1 MSKHL
6 PRPLFII
13 ALSLFLLSTLPGP
26 SQSQGGTFCANP
38 SLVTSASVN
47 INSPRALVVDD
58 FNNDGKPDVVVG
70 RAFTNQITILLGNGS
85 GGFATPTNITAGNR
99 ALSLASADFNG
110 DGNKDLLIGNEQ
122 DTSGEATIVLGN
134 GAGGFGLQK
143 GLSLSPGFSNQV
155 PAVATGDMN
164 GDTKQDLILLMT
176 NPFGGDQIIIMVGDG
191 ANNFSVA
198 STSIAGGTFAR
209 DMAVADMNGD
219 SKLDVVATTSLDTG
233 RVSILLGDGTGNLA
247 LPINFVVGFAPTALS
262 VDDFSGDGKK
272 DVAVTIS
279 SSDEVSIL
287 LGDGAGNLASGA
299 TISNVGDLP
308 QALAKGDFDLNG
320 ALDLVVTSSTPGT
333 AVLLLNQGTGAFVKT
348 GNFSFGAPLIP
359 FEKIPLAQ
367 GDFNGDSRPDVFV
380 VHPFANRGWTLL
392 NQCDTVAAQTT
403 LAANSFAGS
412 ESVGPDGNAGNA
424 GIVVSRVGNISGAAT
439 VDFNTSNGTA
449 IAVEDYVPVTGTLS
463 FAPGEIFK
471 TVTVPFVND
480 ETTEPLES
488 FTFNLSNA
496 TGSSTLGSPNTAQI
510 VILDE
515 DPAPQ
520 ISISDVAITEG
531 NTGNVSADL
540 LVTLNHPSASSITVQ
555 YQTVDGSAT
564 AGSDYQGSSGTVTF
578 APRQVAQTISVPIN
592 TDSSPEITETFLVNL
607 SSPTNATIA
616 DSQGVAT
623 IRDDDSAC
631 PEPTFGPVTEF
642 TVGTNP
648 FDLVATD
655 FNGDGKT
662 DLATAN
668 LESANV
674 SLLIGNGN
682 GGFAPAVHF
691 PVHGRPGAI
700 AAGDFNSDNKPDLVV
715 IKIFSNSGGEGISI
729 LLNDGAG
736 GFSPATSTSVTGLFD
751 VAVADFNGDSKL
763 DLTVININSG
773 SVSIMF
779 GDGSGGFGPATTHT
793 VGTSPVNVQAVNINA
808 DTKPDIVVANQNS
821 QNISVLLNNG
831 DGTFGAVTNF
841 STGQN
846 PQSIS
851 AGDIN
856 SDGKIDLVIPLFSDG
871 AITVL
876 LGDGTG
882 GFSQDTNL
890 SAGVRSER
898 TVLADL
904 NSDGFL
910 DLAVSDVSSDFVTP
924 VNPGVWV
931 LFGNGTGKF
940 TSPTQFSTSRSPY
953 TIVAGHFDA
962 GSRLDLAFV
971 QLQSSSVGVLLNTC
985 SLSLPGPLVQFN
997 ASRINIAESAGSVSF
1012 NVVRSGNTQL
1022 PVNVDFRANDQS
1034 LIGDCSSKNG
1044 TASSR
1049 CDYLATFGTLTF
1061 APNETSKTLSIPIV
1075 DDGLVEGDET
1085 FSVLL
1090 IFPFEQAGEPGSPS
1104 TLTITILDNDAQ
1116 TGPNPIDVPEFFVR
1130 QQYIDFLNREPDQ
1143 SGLDFW
1149 IGNFTQCAG
1158 DPQCIEV
1165 RRINVSAAFFLSIE
1179 FQQTGYLVERIYK
1192 TAYGDRI
1199 ANSTLGGAHQLPV
1212 PIIRLDEFLAD
1223 AQKIRQGV
1231 IVGEGNWEETLESN
1245 KQQFV
1250 QEFVTRTRFIF
1261 SLPLSLTPAQFV
1273 DHLNSNAGNP
1283 LSQNS
1288 RDQLVAGLT
1297 GGQLTRAQVLRAI
1310 AEDPELNRTEFN
1322 RAFVLMQYFGYLR
1335 RNPDDLPD
1343 SDYTGYD
1350 FWLAKLNQFD
1360 GDFIDAEM
1368 VKAFITSVEYR
1379 QRFGP

>member
-6 PRPLFII
+6 PRTLLTI
-13 ALSLFLLSTLPGP
+13 ALSLFALSTLPGSSR
-26 SQSQGGTFCANP
+26 SQSTPVCANP
-38 SLVTSASVN
+38 SLVTSASVS

-58 FNNDGKPDVVVG
+58 FNNDSKPDVAVG

-99 ALSLASADFNG
+99 GLSLASADFNG

-122 DTSGEATIVLGN
+122 IASGEAAIVLGN
-134 GAGGFGLQK
+134 GAGGFGPQK
-143 GLSLSPGFSNQV
+143 QLFVSHQFALFVS
-155 PAVATGDMN
+155 AVATGDMN
-164 GDTKQDLILLMT
+164 GDTKQDLILLISKT
-176 NPFGGDQIIIMVGDG
+176 FGSAEIVVMLGDG
-191 ANNFSVA
+191 ANNFTVA
-198 STSIAGGTFAR
+198 STSFTGGTFAR

-219 SKLDVVATTSLDTG
+219 SKLDVIATTSLNNG
-233 RVSILLGDGTGNLA
+233 RVSILLGDGAGQLGPA
-247 LPINFVVGFAPTALS
+247 INFNVGNVPSALS

-272 DVAVTIS
+272 DVAVAITG
-279 SSDEVSIL
+279 SDEVSLL
-287 LGDGAGNLASGA
+287 LGDGAGNLGSGA
-299 TISNVGDLP
+299 TISDVGDSP
-308 QALAKGDFDLNG
+308 QALVKGDFDGNG
-320 ALDLVVTSSTPGT
+320 TLDLVVVSNTPGT
-333 AVLLLNQGTGAFVKT
+333 AMLLLNQGTGTFIKT

-359 FEKIPLAQ
+359 FEEIAMVQ
-367 GDFNGDSRPDVFV
+367 SDFNGDSRPDVFV
-380 VHPFANRGWTLL
+380 VHPFGNRGWAML
-392 NQCDTVAAQTT
+392 NGCDTVAAQTI
-403 LAANSFAGS
+403 LAASTFSGS
-412 ESVGPDGNAGNA
+412 ETLGPDPGTASIA
-424 GIVVSRVGNISGAAT
+424 VTRVGNITSAAT
-439 VDFNTSNGTA
+439 VDFNTNDGTA
-449 IAVEDYVPVTGTLS
+449 IALEDYVAVSGTLS
-463 FAPGEIFK
+463 FAPGEFLK
-471 TVTVPFVND
+471 TVTVPLVND
-480 ETTEPLES
+480 ETTEPIES
-488 FTFNLSNA
+488 FAFNLSNA
-496 TGSSTLGSPNTAQI
+496 TGSSTLGSPNTAQ
-510 VILDE
+510 VLILDE

-520 ISISDVAITEG
+520 ISINDVAITEG
-531 NTGNVSADL
+531 NTGNASADL
-540 LVTLNHPSASSITVQ
+540 LVALNHPSASQITVQ
-555 YQTVDGSAT
+555 FETVEGSAT
-564 AGSDYQGSSGTVTF
+564 AGADYQSRSGTVIF
-578 APRQVAQTISVPIN
+578 APRQVAQTISIPIN
-592 TDSSPEITETFLVNL
+592 SDTSPEITETFVVNL
-607 SSPTNATIA
+607 STPTNASIA
-616 DSQGVAT
+616 DNQGVAS

-631 PEPTFGPVTEF
+631 PEPGFSSVTEF
-642 TVGTNP
+642 TVGSNP

-655 FNGDGKT
+655 FNGDGKV

-691 PVHGRPGAI
+691 AVPGRPGAI

-715 IKIFSNSGGEGISI
+715 VKIFSNSGGEGFSV

-831 DGTFGAVTNF
+831 DGTFGTVTNF

-846 PQSIS
+846 PQSIA

-856 SDGKIDLVIPLFSDG
+856 SDGKVDLVIPLFSDG

-882 GFSQDTNL
+882 AFSQGTNL
-890 SAGVRSER
+890 IAGVRSHHA
-898 TVLADL
+898 VLADL
-904 NSDGFL
+904 NGDGFL
-910 DLAVSDVSSDFVTP
+910 DLAVSDASPDSFTP
-924 VNPGVWV
+924 INAGVWV
-931 LFGNGTGKF
+931 MFGNGAGKF
-940 TSPTQFSTSRSPY
+940 TSPTQFSTSRSPF
-953 TIVAGHFDA
+953 TIVAGHFDN

-971 QLQSSSVGVLLNTC
+971 ELTSTSVGVLLNTC

-997 ASRINIAESAGSVSF
+997 ASRINITEGGGSVSF
-1012 NVVRSGNTQL
+1012 NVVRSGNTQM
-1022 PVNVDFRANDQS
+1022 PVSIDFRANDQS
-1034 LIGDCSSKNG
+1034 FIGSCNSKNG

-1061 APNETSKTLSIPIV
+1061 APNETSKTLLIPIV
-1075 DDGLVEGDET
+1075 DDGFVEGDET
-1085 FSVLL
+1085 LNVLL
-1090 IFPFEQAGEPGSPS
+1090 TNPSGGAFGSPS

-1116 TGPNPIDVPEFFVR
+1116 AGPNPIDVPEFFVR
-1130 QQYIDFLNREPDQ
+1130 QHYIDFLNREPDQ

-1149 IGNFTQCAG
+1149 VGNFTQCAG

-1212 PIIRLDEFLAD
+1212 PIIRLDELLAD
-1223 AQKIRQGV
+1223 AQRIRQGV
-1231 IVGEGNWEETLESN
+1231 IVGEGNWAETLEMN

-1250 QEFVTRTRFIF
+1250 QEFVTRPRFTF
-1261 SLPLSLTPAQFV
+1261 ALPISLTPAQFV

-1297 GGQLTRAQVLRAI
+1297 SGQLTRAQVLRAI

-1343 SDYTGYD
+1343 SDYTGFD
-1350 FWLAKLNQFD
+1350 FWLTKLNEFD
-1360 GDFIDAEM
+1360 GNFINAEM
-1368 VKAFITSVEYR
+1368 VKAFITSLEYR